1 MRILQIM
8 PTVSFGDAVSSDA
21 RALHRVI
28 SEMGYNTGIYAE
40 NIDPRL
46 SGDKTIDFVS
56 ELPHTTDEDIIIFHH
71 STGTKLCEMLPK
83 IKGHKIMI
91 YHNVTPPHFFGK
103 YSSSAEKVTRLGYEN
118 TEAIRPYIEYVIADS
133 EYNADELR
141 KMGYEC
147 PIDVRP
153 VLIPF
158 ADYEKT
164 PDEEMLKCYSDGYVN
179 IVFVGRIAPNKC
191 QQDIIAAFAYYKKHI
206 EPRSRLILVGS
217 DSGMEQYG
225 NSLKNYVNALSLDD
239 VVFTGHISFPAILA
253 CYKAADVF
261 LCMSEHEGF
270 CVPLVEAMFFG
281 VPIIAYDSSAVGGT
295 LGGAGILTSSKNPVF
310 TAKLIDRVVHDEKLK
325 SKLISD
331 EKKRLEDFSY
341 EKVKALFTSQ
351 LKGFISKMGVSK

>member
-28 SEMGYNTGIYAE
+28 SEMGFQTGIFAE

-56 ELPHTTDEDIIIFHH
+56 KLPDTTDEDIIIFHH
-71 STGTKLCEMLPK
+71 STGTKLCEMLPE
-83 IKGHKIMI
+83 IKGHKLMI
-91 YHNVTPPHFFGK
+91 YHNVTPPHFFEG
-103 YSSSAEKVTRLGYEN
+103 YSRSAERITKLGYEN
-118 TEAIRPYIEYVIADS
+118 TVSIRPYIEYAIADS
-133 EYNADELR
+133 EYNARELR

-158 ADYEKT
+158 ADYEKA
-164 PDEEMLKCYSDGYVN
+164 PDEDMLKRYSDGYVN

-191 QQDIIAAFAYYKKHI
+191 QQDVIAAFAYYKKHI
-206 EPRSRLILVGS
+206 EPKSRLILVGS
-217 DSGMEQYG
+217 DGGMEKYG

-239 VVFTGHISFPAILA
+239 VIFTGHISFPAILA
-253 CYKAADVF
+253 CYKLADVF

-295 LGGAGILTSSKNPVF
+295 LGGAGILSDSKDPVF
-310 TAKLIDRVVHDEKLK
+310 TAKLIDRVIHDDELK
-325 SKLISD
+325 NKLISD

-341 EKVKALFTSQ
+341 EKVKALFTAQ
-351 LKGFISKMGVSK
+351 LNGFISKMGVSK

>member
-28 SEMGYNTGIYAE
+28 SEMGFQTGIFAE

-56 ELPHTTDEDIIIFHH
+56 KLPDTTDEDIIIFHH
-71 STGTKLCEMLPK
+71 STGTKLCEMLPE
-83 IKGHKIMI
+83 IKGHKLMI
-91 YHNVTPPHFFGK
+91 YHNVTPPHFFEG
-103 YSSSAEKVTRLGYEN
+103 YSRSAERITKLGYEN
-118 TEAIRPYIEYVIADS
+118 TVSIRPYIEYAIADS
-133 EYNADELR
+133 EYNARELR

-158 ADYEKT
+158 ADYEKA
-164 PDEEMLKCYSDGYVN
+164 PDEDMLKRYSDGYVN

-191 QQDIIAAFAYYKKHI
+191 QQDVIAAFAYYKKHI
-206 EPRSRLILVGS
+206 EPKSRLILVGS
-217 DSGMEQYG
+217 DGGMEKYG

-239 VVFTGHISFPAILA
+239 VIFTGHISFPAILA
-253 CYKAADVF
+253 CYKLADVF

-295 LGGAGILTSSKNPVF
+295 LGGAGILSESKDPVF
-310 TAKLIDRVVHDEKLK
+310 TARLIDRIVNDDELK

-331 EKKRLEDFSY
+331 GKKRLEDFSY
-341 EKVKALFTSQ
+341 EKVKALFTAQ
-351 LKGFISKMGVSK
+351 LNGFISKMGVSK